1 MSEENKFQK
10 SIIKKHDEN
19 NSGNIDSDVVV
30 PEDED
35 IDKRFRS
42 LDEVTEHFAQEQLLG
57 PNTHKT
63 VLDAAK
69 LAKQGKSDLV
79 RPRTEGKSKSRE

>member
-10 SIIKKHDEN
+10 NLTKKN
-19 NSGNIDSDVVV
+19 NSDNYDPDVVV

-57 PNTHKT
+57 VNTHQS
-63 VLDAAK
+63 VLDAAQ

-79 RPRTEGKSKSRE
+79 RPRSEGKSKSRE

>member
-1 MSEENKFQK
+1 MTEENKFQRNVAK
-10 SIIKKHDEN
+10 TNAIGNPEN
-19 NSGNIDSDVVV
+19 SDSDVVLPV
-30 PEDED
+30 DED

-57 PNTHKT
+57 PNTHRS
-63 VLDAAK
+63 VLDAAQ

-79 RPRTEGKSKSRE
+79 RPRSESKSKSRE